1 MINDDK
7 NYQKTCKYYDSVANC
22 FFYATPIKPPFLVFR
37 RVQFNGIITSWITI
51 NLISQGLINALQ
63 RAWPESRCLQCQWHI
78 LQASWRWLC
87 SSDNLVKREHRQE
100 LHKLF
105 KNVIYAKTRLEFEE
119 HQELFEGAEVSKKY
133 PHYLAHVTKD
143 YGYRVETWATYFRIE
158 NELPTRGSNTN
169 NYCESSMRLTKEKV
183 FSRIRTFNLPEM
195 LSVIC
200 DNSVSYANKLVDIGD
215 GRDTALKQGK
225 SKYLEKISTIRKE
238 EIVEETFILERAT
251 N

>member
-1 MINDDK
+1 M
-7 NYQKTCKYYDSVANC
+7 
-22 FFYATPIKPPFLVFR
+22 
-37 RVQFNGIITSWITI
+37 
-51 NLISQGLINALQ
+51 
-63 RAWPESRCLQCQWHI
+63 
-78 LQASWRWLC
+78 
-87 SSDNLVKREHRQE
+87 
-100 LHKLF
+100 F

-143 YGYRVETWATYFRIE
+143 YGYRVETWTTYFRIE

-183 FSRIRTFNLPEM
+183 FSRIRTFNLSEM

-200 DNSVSYANKLVDIGD
+200 DNSASYANKLVDIGD

-238 EIVEETFILERAT
+238 DIVDLGDSKLMVESENSKNTFYTCDMLSGYCSCPMGST
-251 N
+251 HLVNTSQQ